1 MPTVKIVS
9 KSHCE
14 PQPIRKDMGIYAS
27 VLDNVKGRVKV
38 LTSVQMGSLIK
49 EERDLLFIFT
59 VNNYVISVFYQIE
72 RLIMVLPVRVTK

>member
-1 MPTVKIVS
+1 
-9 KSHCE
+9 
-14 PQPIRKDMGIYAS
+14 MGIYAS

-59 VNNYVISVFYQIE
+59 VNNYVISGFYQIE

>member
-1 MPTVKIVS
+1 
-9 KSHCE
+9 
-14 PQPIRKDMGIYAS
+14 MGIYAS

>member
-1 MPTVKIVS
+1 M
-9 KSHCE
+9 
-14 PQPIRKDMGIYAS
+14 S
-27 VLDNVKGRVKV
+27 VLANVKGRVKV
-38 LTSVQMGSLIK
+38 VTSVQMGSLIK